1 MPDDFVIKEEYGKA
15 LKQYE
20 DQALQQATSQ
30 IAKTTENNE
39 TLFITFLNTLRDSA
53 YKEYITIKN
62 DESSDSESLLLESQ
76 LWSLLRHLV
85 ESEQEDFTISENSE
99 LNRVIYLKKWLESI
113 HSAPLRPLNLKKF
126 ETNNGAHEKPDFEE
140 ANENS
145 FFQYCFEILLTG
157 DFEKAVKECVSVNNF
172 PLAMIISGY
181 KTVEIQQ
188 TQKLENILWRKTVSK
203 LSDNTSLNKY
213 ERIIY
218 KYLSG
223 SVIFENEDE
232 LGELMS
238 NSYSWECHLLFFL
251 KALLDSFLEASSNNF
266 SSVNITTELRSGLDL
281 VFGTT
286 SKHNNIQDIIAALIL
301 KTENEFFASAKDN
314 LIKTFETEEITQFK
328 TENYLLRVLTH
339 VIIILDI
346 FKSGIKDS
354 EIKNLFLSTYISCLR
369 LNKLHSFIPSYVL
382 FLNGPQRLVTYANVL
397 NDVTSVEDKEEQKI
411 LSLQLGL
418 PYKDSLRKMAED
430 LFQNLTEDAI
440 EEDVFLNNII
450 TTNHKEI
457 INCIDWLMVAS
468 LNNEAINLLI
478 ASIKFFLLNGSVGT
492 FRLVVEKINFSQLIA
507 ICELDNKP
515 FESSILNQ
523 LLELNNCFSILDEWH
538 NMATNIKEV
547 KNLST
552 FAGKQRNLAEKIL
565 HCILHFFK
573 DVDVTEHVHFYK
585 IKVLYV
591 PYLVIQLHQALD
603 FASDILCQK
612 SLAEDALDLAA
623 MVAHDE
629 GETYKL
635 FQLSNK
641 VEEYIQIATKTYVK
655 VYDK

>member
-1 MPDDFVIKEEYGKA
+1 MSHDFDIKQEYGTA
-15 LKQYE
+15 LKTYE
-20 DQALQQATSQ
+20 DRALQQSSSPLTE
-30 IAKTTENNE
+30 TTKNNKA
-39 TLFITFLNTLRDSA
+39 LFIAFLNTLRDSA
-53 YKEYITIKN
+53 YKQYINIKN
-62 DESSDSESLLLESQ
+62 NKLYDSESILLESQ
-76 LWSLLRHLV
+76 LWSLLRYLF
-85 ESEQEDFTISENSE
+85 ESEQEDFAISENSE

-113 HSAPLRPLNLKKF
+113 NSAPLRPLNLKKF
-126 ETNNGAHEKPDFEE
+126 QTNKAADEKSEFEE
-140 ANENS
+140 ANESS

-172 PLAMIISGY
+172 SLAMIISGY

-188 TQKLENILWRKTVSK
+188 FQKLDNTLWRKTVSK
-203 LSDNTSLNKY
+203 LSDDTNLNKY

-223 SVIFENEDE
+223 SVLYGNDDAM
-232 LGELMS
+232 GELMA
-238 NSYSWECHLLFFL
+238 NSYTWECHLLFFL
-251 KALLDSFLEASSNNF
+251 KALIDDSLEATSNNF
-266 SSVNITTELRSGLDL
+266 SPVNITTELRRGLDL
-281 VFGTT
+281 VFETT
-286 SKHNNIQDIIAALIL
+286 GKHNNIQDMIAALIL
-301 KTENEFFASAKDN
+301 QAENEFFASAKNN

-339 VIIILDI
+339 AIIILDI
-346 FKSGIKDS
+346 FNSGFKDLD
-354 EIKNLFLSTYISCLR
+354 IKNLFVSTYVSCLR
-369 LNKLHSFIPSYVL
+369 LNKLHNLIPSYVL

-430 LFQNLTEDAI
+430 LFQNLTDDAI
-440 EEDVFLNNII
+440 DEDVSLNNIT

-457 INCIDWLMVAS
+457 INCIDWLMVAG
-468 LNNEAINLLI
+468 LNNEAVNLLI

-492 FRLVVEKINFSQLIA
+492 FKLVVEKINFSQLIA
-507 ICELDNKP
+507 ICELDDKP

-523 LLELNNCFSILDEWH
+523 LLELNNCFSILDEWQTTI
-538 NMATNIKEV
+538 ANIEKV

-552 FAGKQRNLAEKIL
+552 FAEKQKNLVEKIL
-565 HCILHFFK
+565 HCILNFFK
-573 DVDVTEHVHFYK
+573 DADATEHVHLYK

-641 VEEYIQIATKTYVK
+641 VEEYIQLATKTYIK